1 MKTNIVKKILFVER
15 LKQDRHI
22 TIHIFLISVV
32 FISDQFL
39 LDLYLIHA
47 RYFVFTYEIL
57 FIQLLSINFY

>member
-47 RYFVFTYEIL
+47 
-57 FIQLLSINFY
+57 